1 MTAWLLKLHRWVAI
15 VFALPLIFVLGTG
28 LILSFEPWLVTRA
41 IEPGRVTA
49 ERIAALLAKHDG
61 KGEARAIVHRSYDRT
76 LTIGGGR
83 GGGGVVAD
91 VVSGEA
97 RPGIS
102 AMANLLGTSRGMH
115 ETLLLDATWLV
126 VASTVAM
133 LVLPALGV
141 AMGLPRW
148 SNTLSGW
155 HKSVAWGLLP
165 LVVLSPL
172 TGLFIATGITFIPA
186 PPAPPITGPPVAQQQ
201 PAKPMP
207 LLDAVRI
214 VGKSHDLSGLV
225 WIRTQGGNLMVRV
238 VEGGEYRTFRVTRE
252 GTTAMPRNW
261 PRLWHEGIFAG
272 GWSALLNVITSF
284 ALIGLLATG
293 LTMWARATLR
303 RRRRVAGR
311 AMATA

>member
-1 MTAWLLKLHRWVAI
+1 MAAKLLKLHRWIAI
-15 VFALPLIFVLGTG
+15 AFALPLVFVLATG
-28 LILSFEPWLVTRA
+28 LILSFEPWLVNRA
-41 IEPGRVTA
+41 IAPGRVTA
-49 ERIAALLAKHDG
+49 ERIATLLATHDA
-61 KGEARAIVHRSYDRT
+61 KGEARAIVHRGYERT

-83 GGGGVVAD
+83 GGGGVVVD

-102 AMANLLGTSRGMH
+102 AMANLLVTARRMH

-133 LVLPALGV
+133 LALVALGIG
-141 AMGLPRW
+141 MGLPRW

-155 HKSVAWGLLP
+155 HKSIAWGLLP

-172 TGLFIATGITFIPA
+172 TGLFIAMGVTFIPA
-186 PPAPPITGPPVAQQQ
+186 PPAAPLTGPPVAQQQ

-225 WIRTQGGNLMVRV
+225 WIRTQGGTLMARV

-252 GTTAMPRNW
+252 GTTAAPRNW

-284 ALIGLLATG
+284 ALIGLLGRG
-293 LTMWARATLR
+293 LTMWAQTTLR
-303 RRRRVAGR
+303 RRRRLAERVLA
-311 AMATA
+311 AV